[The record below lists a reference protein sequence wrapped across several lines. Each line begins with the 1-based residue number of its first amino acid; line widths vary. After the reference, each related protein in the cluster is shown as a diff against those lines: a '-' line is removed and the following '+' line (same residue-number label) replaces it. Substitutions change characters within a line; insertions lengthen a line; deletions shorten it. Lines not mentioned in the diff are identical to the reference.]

1 MKTNIIAVTGIGL
14 LVLFVAGFASIF
26 EIRLASAQVD
36 ATSSPPSS
44 TDATTTPLVVQASA
58 SSTPTE
64 DAASSTPPAAPADE
78 SASTTV
84 VTRLSSTSTPAA
96 SAPIVAGDGP
106 TLVHIIG
113 TKYTDYFTDGKTVTA
128 FPGDPAI
135 DSHFNVPNA
144 PIPTHEGLTWVHTT
158 GQHLYDTPSG
168 DLEINDYAQQSD
180 GSYIGHLPASKY
192 TDATSSVVFTDRF
205 ENAPDETEMKS
216 AISKAIAAPAP
227 AEVTTSTL
235 GSTATDASSTTSNDA
250 ASSVPDASTTVT
262 AVVDASTSTT
272 NFEPTTSPSL

>member
-1 MKTNIIAVTGIGL
+1 MKTNIIAFTGISL

-44 TDATTTPLVVQASA
+44 TEATTTPLVLQAST
-58 SSTPTE
+58 SSPPIE
-64 DAASSTPPAAPADE
+64 EAAASSTPGAAPAHE
-78 SASTTV
+78 SVSTPV
-84 VTRLSSTSTPAA
+84 VTSSSSTSTPAA
-96 SAPIVAGDGP
+96 SAPIVAGAGP

-144 PIPTHEGLTWVHTT
+144 PIPAHEGMTWNGTT
-158 GQHLYDTPSG
+158 GGYLYDTPSG
-168 DLEINDYAQQSD
+168 DLEINDYAKQSD

-192 TDATSSVVFTDRF
+192 TDATSSVVSTDRF
-205 ENAPDETEMKS
+205 ENAPDETEIKS

-227 AEVTTSTL
+227 AQVTTSTL
-235 GSTATDASSTTSNDA
+235 GSTATDAAVSTTSV
-250 ASSVPDASTTVT
+250 ASSSAANTSTSTVLAPSNGYASTTSS
-262 AVVDASTSTT
+262 D
-272 NFEPTTSPSL
+272 